1 MSEGVGRRERRKA
14 QTRKALADAALR
26 LFLERGYDQVGVKD
40 VAEAADVAVST
51 LFAYFPSKE
60 ALVFDLD
67 DDLEAEVVAAVRDR
81 DPGQSIPYALREHI
95 LRRAIEVAAF
105 PHTAALTRMVEST
118 PALRDYA
125 RHMWLRHEAALA
137 RALADE
143 TGAPQDDITCAAF
156 ARFVLEAAHVIHGHP
171 APEQAATAIF
181 NLLEHGWTTAHPGT

>member
-1 MSEGVGRRERRKA
+1 MSEGAGRRERRKA

-26 LFLERGYDQVGVKD
+26 LFLEHGYDQVGVKD
-40 VAEAADVAVST
+40 VADAADVAVST

-67 DDLEAEVVAAVRDR
+67 DDLEAELVAAVRDR
-81 DPGQSIPYALREHI
+81 GAGRSVPHALRELI

-105 PHTAALTRMVEST
+105 PDTAALARMVENT

-125 RHMWLRHEAALA
+125 RRMWLRHEAALA
-137 RALADE
+137 HALADAI
-143 TGAPQDDITCAAF
+143 GAPHDDIACAAF
-156 ARFVLEAAHVIHGHP
+156 ARFTLEAAHLVHSHP
-171 APEQAATAIF
+171 APEQATDAIF

>member
-1 MSEGVGRRERRKA
+1 VSEPIGRRARRKA

-40 VAEAADVAVST
+40 VADAADVAVST

-67 DDLEAEVVAAVRDR
+67 DDLEAELVAAVRDR
-81 DPGQSIPYALREHI
+81 KPGRSISYALREHI
-95 LRRAIEVAAF
+95 LTRAIKVAAF
-105 PHTAALTRMVEST
+105 PHTAAVTRMIEHT

-125 RHMWLRHEAALA
+125 RRMWLRHETALT

-143 TGAPQDDITCAAF
+143 VGAPEDDITCAAF
-156 ARFVLEAAHVIHGHP
+156 ARFALEAAHLVHGHA
-171 APEQAATAIF
+171 APEQAANAIF
-181 NLLEHGWTTAHPGT
+181 TLLEHGWTTAHPGR